1 MAVTTWGAKQAIDPP
16 MMSGVEIDTKKDTKV
31 TEGSK
36 EHENATK
43 KDKVVTDKVVP
54 MPRTP
59 PSFP

>member
-1 MAVTTWGAKQAIDPP
+1 

-54 MPRTP
+54 MPMTP